1 MITEKGCVCVCERE
15 SVVFGCLCV
24 CVGMRERGEGAV
36 LVDTSCFSSL
46 ALGFYVTES
55 NTVAYLQ
62 QKL

>member
-1 MITEKGCVCVCERE
+1 MIIEKACVYVCVKE
-15 SVVFGCLCV
+15 SVWGVCV

-55 NTVAYLQ
+55 KTVAYLQ
-62 QKL
+62 RKL